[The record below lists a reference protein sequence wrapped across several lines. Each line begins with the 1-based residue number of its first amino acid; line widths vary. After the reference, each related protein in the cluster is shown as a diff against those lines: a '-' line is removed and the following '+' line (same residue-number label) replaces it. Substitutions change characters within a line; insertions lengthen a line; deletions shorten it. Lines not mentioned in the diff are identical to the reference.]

1 MQVLTTAPSPQVR
14 KRQEE
19 MKSAKAATI
28 EERNKKA
35 EANREAHIGKVASKA
50 RLESRKVSEDH

>member
-1 MQVLTTAPSPQVR
+1 MR